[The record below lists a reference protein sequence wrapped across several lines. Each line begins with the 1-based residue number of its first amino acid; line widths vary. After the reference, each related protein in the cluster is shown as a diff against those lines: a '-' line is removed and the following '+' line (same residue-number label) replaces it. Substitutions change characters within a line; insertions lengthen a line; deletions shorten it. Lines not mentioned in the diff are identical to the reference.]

1 MGQHVTLL
9 WIFQVSRN
17 CVLSH
22 FHNLKKIFFNKQKG
36 SYKTMDTGIQEDGEE
51 KSHKTLKSLDLSFL
65 YGKMEVTECNIWEAE
80 K

>member
-1 MGQHVTLL
+1 
-9 WIFQVSRN
+9 
-17 CVLSH
+17 
-22 FHNLKKIFFNKQKG
+22 
-36 SYKTMDTGIQEDGEE
+36 MDTGIQEDGEE